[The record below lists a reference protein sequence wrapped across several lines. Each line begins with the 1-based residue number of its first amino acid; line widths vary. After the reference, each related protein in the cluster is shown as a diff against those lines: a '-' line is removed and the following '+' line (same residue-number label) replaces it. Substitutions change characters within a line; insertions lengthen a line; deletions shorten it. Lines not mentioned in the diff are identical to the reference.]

1 MFEIG
6 AARIGKADAELID
19 PAGKIVKKASFEIA
33 AGVNRLLID
42 DTNMLPPGLYFLRVK
57 MLGTTIQ
64 NRVIKQIR

>member
-42 DTNMLPPGLYFLRVK
+42 DTNMLPPVYIFFA
-57 MLGTTIQ
+57 
-64 NRVIKQIR
+64 